1 MTGITYP
8 APDSILKHLAELNR
22 IARAPAIAGLAQRA
36 MQRLAL
42 SAATKN
48 AFLLGA
54 AIVLYP
60 TAAGAN
66 SDMAPLTILSSGQ
79 MDWAEAVGQGLGIPA
94 SHLQQFMANAQRELG
109 SALGLEQSSR
119 LAEATLQQQLE
130 FQGMPTPEAQA
141 EAKRRVDEL
150 LGKPEPEPEKDPDPK
165 PRPIP
170 FWPGDT
176 RISRREK
183 EPDPCEI
190 GPYSAMQRK
199 CSARGGQAHHIVPD
213 YTLRTGPRPVLY
225 AVDSTRLPNAPSLAQ
240 GMAICLTGQAR
251 VQGGEHHAA
260 HASTDAK
267 IQRAGM
273 ANVALPGTASWEDIR
288 RAALDGI
295 EAAKPDCLPA
305 ATAAIDAQFASMPG
319 DQALRAV
326 MDYRALPQAT
336 RDALLAG
343 QRL

>member
-1 MTGITYP
+1 
-8 APDSILKHLAELNR
+8 
-22 IARAPAIAGLAQRA
+22 
-36 MQRLAL
+36 
-42 SAATKN
+42 
-48 AFLLGA
+48 
-54 AIVLYP
+54 
-60 TAAGAN
+60 
-66 SDMAPLTILSSGQ
+66 MAPLTILSSGQ
-79 MDWAEAVGQGLGIPA
+79 MEWAEAVGQGLGIPA

-109 SALGLEQSSR
+109 SALGLEQASR

-150 LGKPEPEPEKDPDPK
+150 LGKREPEPEPEKDPDPK
-165 PRPIP
+165 PFPIP
-170 FWPGDT
+170 FLPDGGI

-213 YTLRTGPRPVLY
+213 YTLRTGPRPVLH
-225 AVDSTRLPNAPSLAQ
+225 AVDPFRISPAPSLAQ

-273 ANVALPGTASWEDIR
+273 VNVALPGTASWEDIR
-288 RAALDGI
+288 RASLEGI
-295 EAAKPDCLPA
+295 QAVKPECLAA

-326 MDYRALPQAT
+326 MDYRALPQAI